1 MTQQFI
7 KSQLNKLLKYSS
19 LTCLEV
25 LIASE
30 KTIQLPEQWSL
41 ADRNKRKT
49 YHLASHSKEDI
60 HEKVSSFISFT
71 TTSSISSKKYRTI
84 WIFYNIIAV
93 ASCSVVIQLEVW
105 RKANIR
111 TEAVLYFAIF
121 ISLQKQTFST
131 STMGS
136 ITQIPNLSHNK
147 YKWYRRTQCS
157 TLKVGSI

>member
-1 MTQQFI
+1 M
-7 KSQLNKLLKYSS
+7 LLKYSS

-49 YHLASHSKEDI
+49 YHLASHSEEDI

-84 WIFYNIIAV
+84 WLFYNIIAV
-93 ASCSVVIQLEVW
+93 ASCSVVIQLEVCEEKPIYELKQSCTLPFLSVFRNRPFQLQQW
-105 RKANIR
+105 EVSLRYQIYHTTNIND
-111 TEAVLYFAIF
+111 TEEHNAVLW
-121 ISLQKQTFST
+121 
-131 STMGS
+131 
-136 ITQIPNLSHNK
+136 
-147 YKWYRRTQCS
+147 KWDQYSPQQ
-157 TLKVGSI
+157 